1 MRVHREG
8 VRLVAAAVAALLTS
22 GCGGG
27 GGDHSIGVTPT
38 GTLSVSLTDAPV
50 DDVAEVWVHI
60 TGVRLKPAGG
70 APIDFPFD
78 EPKDVDLLTLT
89 DGDSVALLDG
99 ETVPAGN
106 YEWILLDVDADF
118 DNVFDSYVLD
128 NSGGMIELRVPSPQ
142 GVRLVSGFT
151 VLAGG
156 TTRLMIDWDL
166 RRALTDPTGQP
177 GYFLRPALRITDLAE
192 YGAIVGTVAD
202 DLLTAPTCD
211 NDLADD
217 RGNLVY
223 LYDGADATAVDIDGE
238 DPEPLAT
245 GRVAQDAGAAGA
257 YTYRIDFVPPGDY
270 TVAFTCQGLAD
281 DPEVADTLAFVGPQ
295 TVTVV
300 AGEEA
305 GADF

>member
-1 MRVHREG
+1 MRSG
-8 VRLVAAAVAALLTS
+8 SSLLTAAVAALITS

-27 GGDHSIGVTPT
+27 GGDHPIGVTPT

-50 DDVAEVWVHI
+50 DDMAEVWVHI
-60 TGVRLKPAGG
+60 TGMRLKPADG
-70 APIDFPFD
+70 APIDFTFA
-78 EPKDVDLLTLT
+78 EPKDIDLLTLT
-89 DGDSVALLDG
+89 ASDSVPLLDG

-106 YEWILLDVDADF
+106 YEWIALDVDADF

-128 NSGGMIELRVPSPQ
+128 NTGGMIELRVPSQQ

-156 TTRLMIDWDL
+156 TTRLMLDWDL

-211 NDLADD
+211 NDLAED
-217 RGNLVY
+217 RGNVVY
-223 LYDGADATAVDIDGE
+223 LYEGADVVPVDIDGG

-281 DPEVADTLAFVGPQ
+281 DPEVADTLAFIGPQ
-295 TVTVV
+295 TLTVV
-300 AGEEA
+300 ADEEA
-305 GADF
+305 VADF